1 MTGMDLGAIE
11 QTNKNLRS
19 HRVGEIANVR
29 WWEATGRKI
38 KEGKGGDNAESRQW
52 REGDQF

>member
-19 HRVGEIANVR
+19 HRVREIANVR
-29 WWEATGRKI
+29 WWEVTGRKI

>member
-1 MTGMDLGAIE
+1 MTGMDLGATE

-29 WWEATGRKI
+29 WWEVTGKKI
-38 KEGKGGDNAESRQW
+38 K
-52 REGDQF
+52 